1 MHCQEPLQAGD
12 EVVECPRCHAF
23 HHVDCWKRSGGCS
36 RHGCPQVA
44 KAVKGEPPKGDPP
57 PPPVDRRF
65 LIGGVAVGIALILA
79 MFFWPQ
85 PPDPAAGRQKVVFMA
100 EADFVEQEQLQNL
113 AKEFNESQ
121 DTMFLDMQLLPYGN
135 MEMKLIVVMAAGESP
150 DLFTLSRPRLQQY
163 AQQGALMN
171 LGSEEEPLWG
181 IPHPG
186 QPRYIAMFVRPT
198 HPEATHVVLE
208 YLLEHL
214 PEAEDPEAMWE
225 QDVESGPMPMP
236 GGFGF

>member
-1 MHCQEPLQAGD
+1 MHCQQPLQAGD
-12 EVVECPRCHAF
+12 DIVECPRCHAF
-23 HHVDCWKRSGGCS
+23 HHVDCWKARGGCA

-44 KAVKGEPPKGDPP
+44 QAVKGERPTGDPP

-65 LIGGVAVGIALILA
+65 ILGGVVVGIALISA

-100 EADFVEQEQLQNL
+100 EADITEQAQWQNL
-113 AKEFNESQ
+113 ANEFNEDQ
-121 DTMFLDMQLLPYGN
+121 ETLYLDMQLLPYGN
-135 MEMKLIVVMAAGESP
+135 MEMKLVVVMAAGESP
-150 DLFTLSRPRLQQY
+150 DLFTLTSDRLLQY
-163 AQQGALMN
+163 AERGALSN
-171 LGSEEEPLWG
+171 LGTEDEPVWG

-186 QPRYIAMFVRPT
+186 QPRYIAMFART
-198 HPEATHVVLE
+198 EYPEAAYVVLE

-214 PEAEDPEAMWE
+214 PEADDPEAMWE
-225 QDVESGPMPMP
+225 QHSLSGPGATP